1 MNPFKQEADV
11 EISATSGTLRVTVH
25 PKPNWF
31 LMLVEVAVV
40 AFFVVSL
47 HNDWH
52 RMTLLPRGVWL
63 WAIASA
69 VVAWFYQ
76 LSGSEIIE
84 FDAQKLTIRKDIL
97 GWQRT
102 REYSIE
108 DCHELEW
115 REEKG
120 KNGKCRLQCKVG
132 WRTVTFGEYVSDEK
146 AIEVLTVLQGQLPDL
161 AQKLLVSPDFTKKH
175 FTTLNLS

>member
-1 MNPFKQEADV
+1 MNPFNQEADV

-25 PKPNWF
+25 PKTHWF
-31 LMLVEVAVV
+31 LMLVEVAIV
-40 AFFVVSL
+40 ASL
-47 HNDWH
+47 VMSLYRDWD
-52 RMTLLPRGVWL
+52 RMTLLPRGLLL
-63 WAIASA
+63 WAIAGA

-84 FDAQKLTIRKDIL
+84 FDAQKLIIRKDIL
-97 GWQRT
+97 GWQRN

-115 REEKG
+115 REKKG
-120 KNGKCRLQCKVG
+120 KSGRCGLQCKVG

-146 AIEVLTVLQGQLPDL
+146 AIEILAVLQNQLPDL
-161 AQKLLVSPDFTKKH
+161 AQKLLVTSDPTKKH
-175 FTTLNLS
+175 FTTLDLG